1 VHTIRAQLAHAG
13 RRIARPRARMNVDT
27 EIVID
32 AAAADVWTIQQNL
45 RRYPEWNPYTPQ
57 VEGELRIGAPLR
69 LRFAIWTGGLTVPA
83 SARVLSIVPEREA
96 RWAGHLL
103 FDALLRAEHY
113 HLIDPIAPERIRLRH
128 GERFT
133 GVLAVILAPLIAL
146 WAPGRYRAVNR
157 ALKQRAEHASVL
169 EAA

>member
-1 VHTIRAQLAHAG
+1 
-13 RRIARPRARMNVDT
+13 MNVDT
-27 EIVID
+27 EIDID
-32 AAAADVWTIQQNL
+32 ASAADVWAIL
-45 RRYPEWNPYTPQ
+45 RDEQRYPEWNPYIPQ
-57 VEGELRIGAPLR
+57 LDGELRIGASLR
-69 LRFAIWTGGLTVPA
+69 FRFAIWTGGLTVPA
-83 SARVLSIVPEREA
+83 TARVLSIVHEREL

-113 HLIDPIAPERIRLRH
+113 HLIDPIAPGRIRFRH

-133 GVLAVILAPLIAL
+133 GALAIILAPLIAL